1 MAFAIRFQRYM
12 VEHWQDLVFTF
23 GTVVF
28 TIALIP
34 ALRQKRY
41 PPKSTC
47 FLTGSM
53 LILYIVTDVTLEL
66 WLTALT
72 TSVSA
77 MIWIYMGV
85 KQIGNNN

>member
-1 MAFAIRFQRYM
+1 MIQ
-12 VEHWQDLVFTF
+12 HWQDLVFTF
-23 GTVVF
+23 GAVVF

-77 MIWIYMGV
+77 IIWLYMGA
-85 KQIGNNN
+85 KQIGNDN